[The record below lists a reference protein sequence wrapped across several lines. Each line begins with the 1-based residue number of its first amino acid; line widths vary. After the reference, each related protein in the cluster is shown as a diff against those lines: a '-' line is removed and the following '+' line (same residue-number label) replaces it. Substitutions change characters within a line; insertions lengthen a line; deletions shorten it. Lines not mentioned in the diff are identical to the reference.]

1 MKIEDSVILITGA
14 SDRVGKEITLKLS
27 AKGAKIIIHYNKNEA
42 KAEETAKK
50 IISKGQIVKIIQGDL
65 KLQKDWEKIKSEIL
79 NDFERIDVLINNA
92 AIFYKTP
99 LFTTSESDWDNFI
112 NLNLKGIFWGSK
124 ILGEIMFKQKA
135 GKIINISD
143 IAGETVW
150 ADYIPYCVSKA
161 GVFAL
166 TRGLA
171 KALAPHV
178 LVNCI
183 APGTVLLAENYN
195 KDEEQALIDRT
206 PLKRVG
212 AVEDIAA
219 TTAFLIEGSD
229 FITGAVIKVDG
240 GRSIV

>member
-1 MKIEDSVILITGA
+1 MKIKDSVILITGS
-14 SDRVGKEITLKLS
+14 SDRVGKEIAFRLS
-27 AKGAKIIIHYNKNEA
+27 SEGAKIIIHYNKNKE
-42 KAEETAKK
+42 KAEETASE
-50 IISKGQIVKIIQGDL
+50 ILSQGQTAKTIQGNL
-65 KLQKDWEKIKSEIL
+65 QYQKDWEKIKNEIL

-99 LFTTSESDWDNFI
+99 LFTATESDWDSFI
-112 NLNLKGIFWGSK
+112 NVNLKGVFLGSK
-124 ILGEIMFKQKA
+124 IFGEIMFKQKG

-143 IAGETVW
+143 VAGETIW
-150 ADYIPYCVSKA
+150 PDYIPYCVSKA

-183 APGTVLLAENYN
+183 APGTVLLAEKY
-195 KDEEQALIDRT
+195 DQSEEQALIDST
-206 PLKRVG
+206 PLQRVG
-212 AVEDIAA
+212 TAEDMAA
-219 TTAFLIEGSD
+219 TAAFLIEGSD

-240 GRSIV
+240 GRSIA